1 MDDSSDFP
9 FWLLP
14 LFPIVFVGF
23 WLAIA
28 YLLSFVSGWRA
39 LAAHYATDQPPTG
52 VQFGFNSA
60 SLRGVSFRGSLNL
73 AAAGE
78 GLFLWP
84 FLLFRPAF
92 TRLFVPWSDLTAE
105 LDKRWLVTYVAL
117 RFTKA
122 PGLRLLIRQTLAER
136 LAAASAGALRISA
149 GPR

>member
-14 LFPIVFVGF
+14 LFPIAFVGF
-23 WLAIA
+23 WFAIA

-39 LAAHYATDQPPTG
+39 LAAHYATDRPPAG
-52 VQFGFNSA
+52 VQFGFSSA

-73 AAAGE
+73 AVAGE

-92 TRLFVPWSDLTAE
+92 TRLFVPWSDLTATAG
-105 LDKRWLVTYVAL
+105 KRWFLSYVVLTFA
-117 RFTKA
+117 KV
-122 PGLRLLIRQTLAER
+122 PGVRLTIRQALAER
-136 LAAASAGALRISA
+136 LVAASGGTLRISA
-149 GPR
+149 GQ

>member
-9 FWLLP
+9 FWVLP

-73 AAAGE
+73 AVADE

-92 TRLFVPWSDLTAE
+92 TRLFVPWSDLTATTG
-105 LDKRWLVTYVAL
+105 KRWFLTYVVLTFAEV
-117 RFTKA
+117 
-122 PGLRLLIRQTLAER
+122 PGVRLTIRQALAQR
-136 LAAASAGALRISA
+136 LVAASGGALRISA
-149 GPR
+149 GQ